1 MPKQIECLL
10 SFIVTL
16 LLGASLGYLAIIGLD
31 LEIEQNER
39 DLESFRSQGF
49 PINQPLP
56 SGEVIIEQSA
66 HQLTITIQSNK

>member
-10 SFIVTL
+10 SFILTL

-66 HQLTITIQSNK
+66 HSLTITIQPVK

>member
-31 LEIEQNER
+31 LEIEQNNR
-39 DLESFRSQGF
+39 DLESFRSQGY
-49 PINQPLP
+49 PINLPLP

-66 HQLTITIQSNK
+66 HSLTITVQPTK